1 MNNEKFQSSGFDFRT
16 LKDLS
21 LVLYAVLGIG
31 MNFFVTLINVDIYHE
46 GDKFP
51 SVVLMSDGGM
61 IFRDVN
67 NIYGFFQTLIQL
79 PFVELFGP
87 HLLVSRLV
95 GFVFKLLVVVSF
107 VLVLE
112 FFTSRRLAI
121 FSGATW
127 LVITPSWTNLFN
139 EKFTNGFAW
148 PTHYGVL
155 FLLFSV
161 LLYPRNHSL
170 IFTRRTLFFL
180 SSFSLA
186 VAWAARLEFAASWVA
201 CLIILF
207 MLNKRRVISRA
218 DLISWVSG
226 GTSFFLIS
234 LFWLHHNGALWGW
247 FEQTIFAW
255 FSDPPAQ
262 PKMTAIWFG
271 MNLFSFVGI
280 AALGLLSFYV
290 FFRIGHRSVIS
301 YLVSISLIALF
312 VSVGQTLKDFKF
324 AGYHPGAWF
333 FEMSN
338 RGLLSYVNIFFAFGL
353 FASCIVIYNFLLQ
366 KNSRQSSDQLI
377 LVSALNISLLSM
389 LHIVNADYIHMFV
402 FTYILSSIC
411 FLGDI
416 RFSNSAQRRNFNKSI
431 IASILVFATLALF
444 SFTKVAIKPTY
455 PYRTPILSGLS
466 DQSILSRNSIDRT
479 MKMVANY
486 SSKGI
491 WAFCISGLPIVST
504 GTYASKDKWLWNLQ
518 PEPWMLKRWT
528 QVRAGDYMYVCSLST
543 GEQKVLSRNLRQ
555 GNIVLVD
562 EGDGFVIYQASQE
575 LE

>member
-1 MNNEKFQSSGFDFRT
+1 
-16 LKDLS
+16 
-21 LVLYAVLGIG
+21 
-31 MNFFVTLINVDIYHE
+31 
-46 GDKFP
+46 
-51 SVVLMSDGGM
+51 
-61 IFRDVN
+61 
-67 NIYGFFQTLIQL
+67 
-79 PFVELFGP
+79 
-87 HLLVSRLV
+87 
-95 GFVFKLLVVVSF
+95 
-107 VLVLE
+107 
-112 FFTSRRLAI
+112 
-121 FSGATW
+121 
-127 LVITPSWTNLFN
+127 
-139 EKFTNGFAW
+139 
-148 PTHYGVL
+148 
-155 FLLFSV
+155 
-161 LLYPRNHSL
+161 
-170 IFTRRTLFFL
+170 
-180 SSFSLA
+180 
-186 VAWAARLEFAASWVA
+186 
-201 CLIILF
+201 
-207 MLNKRRVISRA
+207 
-218 DLISWVSG
+218 
-226 GTSFFLIS
+226 
-234 LFWLHHNGALWGW
+234 
-247 FEQTIFAW
+247 
-255 FSDPPAQ
+255 
-262 PKMTAIWFG
+262 
-271 MNLFSFVGI
+271 
-280 AALGLLSFYV
+280 
-290 FFRIGHRSVIS
+290 
-301 YLVSISLIALF
+301 
-312 VSVGQTLKDFKF
+312 
-324 AGYHPGAWF
+324 
-333 FEMSN
+333 MSN